1 MLVTRSNLMITI
13 LRVFL
18 EEELS
23 ESLPILTFKGYE
35 WFVYIYLF
43 KSLVVTHPVFN
54 VVQNF
59 AKRKSVSL
67 RGE

>member
-1 MLVTRSNLMITI
+1 MITI

-43 KSLVVTHPVFN
+43 LSLHLAQAGADLGFLNDFVMIFDAENKLFLV
-54 VVQNF
+54 
-59 AKRKSVSL
+59 
-67 RGE
+67 

>member
-1 MLVTRSNLMITI
+1 MITI

-43 KSLVVTHPVFN
+43 IYLFLSLHLAQAGADLGFLNDFIMIFDAENKLFLV
-54 VVQNF
+54 
-59 AKRKSVSL
+59 
-67 RGE
+67 

>member
-1 MLVTRSNLMITI
+1 MITI

-35 WFVYIYLF
+35 RFFYIYLLF
-43 KSLVVTHPVFN
+43 YLFIYLFIYFLVCILPKYG
-54 VVQNF
+54 QI
-59 AKRKSVSL
+59 
-67 RGE
+67 